1 MTKIDPCGY
10 RKLIHDGVPPT
21 MFWLRTG
28 QLYLV
33 HHKMD
38 GMMLSS
44 PIRTVPG
51 SDYEPSG
58 PDVHPRVL
66 VGYYS
71 FLSDGMSAIVYA
83 SATYAPT
90 ETRPFSRKYARD
102 KVKGRLD
109 GCITDRGKP
118 GSKTFILKD
127 GDSAVAQIVRHMA
140 AIDEDFGRTDTIRY
154 VACMLNLQRLLK
166 RS

>member
-1 MTKIDPCGY
+1 MTKIDPWGY

-33 HHKMD
+33 NHK
-38 GMMLSS
+38 S

-51 SDYEPSG
+51 SDYEPGG
-58 PDVHPRVL
+58 PAVHPRVL

-71 FLSDGMSAIVYA
+71 FVTHGKPAIVYA
-83 SATYAPT
+83 SATYSPK
-90 ETRPFSRKYARD
+90 EKKPFDRTFAHSM
-102 KVKGRLD
+102 VKGRLD
-109 GCITDRGKP
+109 GCANRSGP
-118 GSKTFILKD
+118 GSKIFILKK
-127 GDSAVAQIVRHMA
+127 GENAIVQIVRHMTA
-140 AIDEDFGRTDTIRY
+140 LDEKFGRTDTIRY